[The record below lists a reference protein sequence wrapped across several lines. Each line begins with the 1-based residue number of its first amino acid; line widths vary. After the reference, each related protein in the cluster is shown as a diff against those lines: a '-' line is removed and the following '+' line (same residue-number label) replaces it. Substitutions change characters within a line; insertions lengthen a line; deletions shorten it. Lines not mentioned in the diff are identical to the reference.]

1 MDTEQ
6 NRRWHLDT
14 RTGTINTWDGM
25 QAFIDGY
32 TQAAMTYTGVLVVDM
47 VWLPW
52 LADQLADLTTVF
64 AAEAEAA
71 WIPEAADSCRVDG
84 RLLAL
89 PKDVDFGLLYYR
101 CDLLAKYGFAAPPET
116 WEELEQ
122 MAAVIQ
128 AGERA
133 AGRRDFWGFIWPGQ
147 KPEGLTCTALEWQHS
162 EGGGCIIERDGRVS
176 IANERAAAA
185 LARAARWVGTISPT
199 NFGAMTET
207 EAIRTWENND
217 AAFMRLWTG
226 FLGVRLRGA
235 MQSVTEICIMPRGSV
250 RHAATLG
257 GWPLVVHKSFRQR
270 GEALEL
276 LKAIGAPE
284 TQRRR
289 GRQSDGAAPSILA
302 LYQDPSILA
311 VHPVLQD
318 VHKVIA
324 GGGLA
329 VRPIAVAG
337 TLYTQVAALYAETV
351 TSILSG
357 EVDAAPALADLER
370 QLVELGPWLAGDHD

>member
-1 MDTEQ
+1 M
-6 NRRWHLDT
+6 
-14 RTGTINTWDGM
+14 
-25 QAFIDGY
+25 A
-32 TQAAMTYTGVLVVDM
+32 YTGVQVVDM

-52 LADQLADLTTVF
+52 IADQLADLTSEVS
-64 AAEAEAA
+64 AQAVAS
-71 WIPEAADSCRVDG
+71 WIPEVADACRVDG

-101 CDLLAKYGFAAPPET
+101 RDLLAKYGFTAPPES
-116 WEELEQ
+116 WDELEH

-162 EGGGCIIERDGRVS
+162 EGGGCIIECDGRVS

-185 LARAARWVGTISPT
+185 LARAARWVGRISPA
-199 NFGAMTET
+199 NFGDMTET
-207 EAIRTWENND
+207 GAVRTWNSRD
-217 AAFMRLWTG
+217 AAFVRLWTG
-226 FLGVRLRGA
+226 FMVTRFRGA
-235 MQSVTEICIMPRGSV
+235 LQAETGICIMPRGSV

-276 LKAIGAPE
+276 LQAMGSPE

-289 GRQSDGAAPSILA
+289 ANQGDGVAPSILA
-302 LYQDPSILA
+302 LYQDPSIVT

-318 VHKVIA
+318 AQKVIA

-329 VRPIAVAG
+329 VRPIGVAG
-337 TLYTQVAALYAETV
+337 SLYTQVAALYAETV

-357 EVDAAPALADLER
+357 KAEAAPALADLER
-370 QLVELGPWLAGDHD
+370 QLVELGGWPIVEHLYGRV